1 LFADFVEIQVNLS
14 CNHEGEEE
22 PVFCEHPSGD
32 IAINVEGYVVE
43 YVFDT
48 QGLDA
53 GFLGLG

>member
-1 LFADFVEIQVNLS
+1 LFADFVEIQVDLS

-32 IAINVEGYVVE
+32 ISIDVKGYVVD

-48 QGLDA
+48 EGLDA
-53 GFLGLG
+53 GFL